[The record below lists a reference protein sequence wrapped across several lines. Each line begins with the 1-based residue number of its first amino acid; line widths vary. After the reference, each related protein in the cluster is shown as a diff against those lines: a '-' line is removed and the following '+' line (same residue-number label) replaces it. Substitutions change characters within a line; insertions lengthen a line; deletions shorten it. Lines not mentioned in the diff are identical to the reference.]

1 MPLVGPG
8 LSATAS
14 VRDLEVGPDGRL
26 LMCGINL
33 GSGSPVLEWTG
44 ASWSNLVNG
53 PAELGNWA
61 STIVPLSDGRVVVA
75 GEITPVTRTAI
86 RGIAAWDG
94 ETWQTLKFGV
104 VGPPRCVV
112 ELPNGDIAV
121 GGPTSVFDG
130 GATLA
135 LWFFHFGDQ
144 HDPSIDAP
152 FTNAAL
158 GVGIDH
164 ELAFP
169 TSGAA
174 PLTYRLQRQILTS
187 SFGGTYT
194 TWQSLNPGVISLQ
207 CSGTSPM
214 ATFSVD
220 QFSTYVNL
228 TINVSISARYRPATC
243 RTLVL
248 RGVVTNSCGEDVT
261 PPISL
266 TFCSSD
272 FNGDRETNLSDLFD
286 YLNVWFYQYGT
297 VVPTSALA
305 LRNANFDPD
314 PRVAASDLFAFLDQ
328 WTAPD
333 PACVP

>member
-1 MPLVGPG
+1 
-8 LSATAS
+8 
-14 VRDLEVGPDGRL
+14 
-26 LMCGINL
+26 
-33 GSGSPVLEWTG
+33 
-44 ASWSNLVNG
+44 
-53 PAELGNWA
+53 
-61 STIVPLSDGRVVVA
+61 
-75 GEITPVTRTAI
+75 
-86 RGIAAWDG
+86 
-94 ETWQTLKFGV
+94 
-104 VGPPRCVV
+104 VV